1 MHVLQLLLQIG
12 AILLVGRG
20 LGLLFRRIG
29 QPAVVAEIL
38 AGILLGP
45 SLLGLLAPGLM
56 AALFPADSMPV
67 LGMISQLGLVFFM
80 FLIGLE
86 FDVDLLRHQGRASVP
101 ISASGIVLPFSLGAL
116 LSLPLYP
123 RLAPAGVP
131 PATFALFMGIAMS
144 ITAFPVLA
152 RILSERRLIRTRI
165 GTLALAS
172 AAVGDVVAWCLLA
185 AVVAVASASG
195 VATVLETVALAAVYV
210 LVMWR
215 LIRPMLARIGPRG
228 DTPLSSDLIAGVF
241 LLLLAS
247 ASATEW
253 IGIHALFGAFMF
265 GVVVPRQN
273 GLASSLIEKLED
285 LVTLVLLPMFFATS
299 GLRTQIGLLS
309 GTASWAT
316 AGLIILVATL
326 GKFGGTALAARM
338 TGLDRRTSAAV
349 GILMN
354 TRGLM
359 ELVVLNIGLDLK
371 VISPELFAMMVV
383 MALVTTVATSPLL
396 ERIFPAAEMLA
407 AEADQSAK
415 RARTPGLLLCVADPA
430 TTPAMVQLAAAWTR
444 RSRASVWAL
453 HLTPIQRISEAMHAS
468 ETLEPEDVAPLGA
481 VEEAATSANVPVRLI
496 SLPSA
501 EPAADIV
508 RFAAVEQA
516 SVIIL
521 GAHRSPLVDG
531 ETLGGITGAVL
542 AEAPCDVV
550 VLVARGAGP
559 FVRVG
564 VLGDDPSVR
573 RVAEHLRAEAGA
585 ELVHGAQ
592 TSVDLVVASA
602 GHAAVEVPE
611 EGPSW
616 LFVRG
621 AG

>member
-1 MHVLQLLLQIG
+1 MHVLQLLLQVG
-12 AILLVGRG
+12 VILLVGRG

-56 AALFPADSMPV
+56 ADLFPAESMPV

-80 FLIGLE
+80 FLVGLE
-86 FDVDLLRHQGRASVP
+86 FDVDLLHNQGRASVT
-101 ISASGIVLPFSLGAL
+101 ISTWGIVLPFSLGAL
-116 LSLPLYP
+116 LSVPLHP
-123 RLAPAGVP
+123 WLAPAGVP
-131 PATFALFMGIAMS
+131 ALTFALFMGIAMS

-195 VATVLETVALAAVYV
+195 VVRVLETVGLALIYA
-210 LVMWR
+210 LVMWKGV
-215 LIRPMLARIGPRG
+215 RPMLARIGPRG

-247 ASATEW
+247 AAATEW

-265 GVVVPRQN
+265 GAVVPRQN

-285 LVTLVLLPMFFATS
+285 LVTLVMLPMFFASS

-326 GKFGGTALAARM
+326 GKFGGTALATRM
-338 TGLDRRTSAAV
+338 TGLDGRTSAAV

-359 ELVVLNIGLDLK
+359 ELVVLNIGLDLE
-371 VISPELFAMMVV
+371 VITPELFAMMVV

-407 AEADQSAK
+407 AEADQSVEQQS
-415 RARTPGLLLCVADPA
+415 PGLLLCVADPA
-430 TTPAMVQLAAAWTR
+430 TTSAMVHFAAAWTC
-444 RSRASVWAL
+444 RSRTSVLAL
-453 HLTPIQRISEAMHAS
+453 HLTPIQRMSEAMHAGD
-468 ETLEPEDVAPLGA
+468 TLEPEDVAPLGA
-481 VEEAATSANVPVRLI
+481 VEAAATKARVPVRLI

-508 RFAAVEQA
+508 RVAEVERA
-516 SVIIL
+516 PLIVL

-542 AEAPCDVV
+542 DTASCDVV

-564 VLGDDPSVR
+564 VLGEEPAVR
-573 RVAEHLRAEAGA
+573 RVAERLRAEAGA
-585 ELVHGAQ
+585 DLVDGAAAD
-592 TSVDLVVASA
+592 VDLVVASA
-602 GHAAVEVPE
+602 GHEALEVPG

-621 AG
+621 AR